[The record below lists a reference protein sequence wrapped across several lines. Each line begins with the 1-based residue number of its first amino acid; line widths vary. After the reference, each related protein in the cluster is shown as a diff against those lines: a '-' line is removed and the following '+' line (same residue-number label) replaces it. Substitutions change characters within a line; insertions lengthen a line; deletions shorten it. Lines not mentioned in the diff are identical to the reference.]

1 MGGTNERLKMKMTM
15 SLPRKENQNLFSAFC
30 STMSI
35 VLKMFYGTYSKNGS
49 VTETMDPDS
58 KDEQNSFQI
67 PGR

>member
-35 VLKMFYGTYSKNGS
+35 VIVVMVWGINKILIKYIEG
-49 VTETMDPDS
+49 
-58 KDEQNSFQI
+58 I
-67 PGR
+67 